1 MYASRQNP
9 QTKAG
14 FPDGADNLT
23 KIPPLRPKCQENKA
37 TPYSVEIKGVQNFGE
52 RQAHLRDC
60 SRPPVH
66 WSDIVSGFST
76 AVSFLK
82 CAEH

>member
-60 SRPPVH
+60 SRPPGALVGYCF
-66 WSDIVSGFST
+66 WIFYCRVI
-76 AVSFLK
+76 L
-82 CAEH
+82 EMR